1 MKNNNELTEE
11 SPHYHGHRKRLR
23 ERFSSYGSE
32 SFRDYELLELLLT
45 YSIPRRDVKG
55 MAKALISKFK
65 TLPGVLGADISE
77 LCEMDGISVNSAVLI
92 GLCREISV
100 KYFEEKIYSRDVIA
114 EPGSVYDFARIRLS
128 HLKNEVFM
136 VILLNPKNHVI
147 DFAVLDEGTVDSAI
161 VYPRKIVREVIEKN
175 ASSVILVHN
184 HPSGVCDPS
193 NDDIRLTSAVKD
205 AVKPVDVKVLDH
217 IIAGK
222 TGYFSFREKNLI

>member
-1 MKNNNELTEE
+1 MENKNDFVED

-23 ERFSSYGSE
+23 ERFSTYGGE
-32 SFRDYELLELLLT
+32 SFREYELLELLLT
-45 YSIPRRDVKG
+45 YSIPRKDVKG
-55 MAKALISKFK
+55 IAKDLITRFK
-65 TLPGVLGADISE
+65 TLSGVLNAGISE
-77 LCEMDGISVNSAVLI
+77 LCGVEGISGNSAVLI
-92 GLCREISV
+92 SLCRQMTE
-100 KYFEEKIYSRDVIA
+100 KYLEGKIYAGDVIA
-114 EPGSVYDFARIRLS
+114 DPGSVYDFARSKLS
-128 HLKNEVFM
+128 HLKDEVFM

-161 VYPRKIVREVIEKN
+161 VYPRKIVKQVIEKN
-175 ASSVILVHN
+175 ASAIILVHN

-222 TGYFSFREKNLI
+222 TGYFSFREKNLL